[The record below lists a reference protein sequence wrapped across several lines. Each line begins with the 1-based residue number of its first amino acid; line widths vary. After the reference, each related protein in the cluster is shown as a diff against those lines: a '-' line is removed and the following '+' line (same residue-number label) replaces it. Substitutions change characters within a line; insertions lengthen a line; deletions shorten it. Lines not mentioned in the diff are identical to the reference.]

1 MIKLDVSKK
10 PGLFKT
16 KNPYPGNLIM
26 SIPSKIKAPIELEM
40 KRFESYFKT
49 QLNSSI
55 PLLTIITNY
64 VLRRKG
70 KQMRPMLVFLSAK
83 LNGEISE
90 ASYTAASL
98 IELLHTATLI
108 HDDVVDETYQRRGFF
123 SINALWRSK
132 IAVLVGDYFL
142 SIGLINALKTKQI
155 GVLEVVSDAVRE
167 MSEGELLQIEK
178 SRRLNITENVYYD
191 VIRKKTATLIAAC
204 TKAGAY
210 SVGADDEHLQKM
222 HLFGEYLGMAF
233 QIRDDLLDYE
243 KTNFAGKPT
252 GNDLKEKKITLPLIY
267 VLNHMSPSERRSIL
281 RTIQRH
287 HKKERKIAPIMHM
300 VKERGGIVYA
310 RQKMGEYRDKA
321 LEILDSY
328 PEGETREALRELVFF
343 TINRNS

>member
-1 MIKLDVSKK
+1 MFQKSPDFLK
-10 PGLFKT
+10 PKT
-16 KNPYPGNLIM
+16 RHSGNLTM
-26 SIPSKIKAPIELEM
+26 SIPSKIKAPIEVEM

-178 SRRLNITENVYYD
+178 SRRLNITEDVYYD

-267 VLNHMSPSERRSIL
+267 VLNHMSLSEKRSIL

-287 HKKERKIAPIMHM
+287 HKKELKIAPIMHM

-310 RQKMGEYRDKA
+310 RRKMGEYRDKA

-328 PEGETREALRELVFF
+328 PEGDTREALRELVFF
-343 TINRNS
+343 TINRNN

>member
-1 MIKLDVSKK
+1 MSVS
-10 PGLFKT
+10 T
-16 KNPYPGNLIM
+16 
-26 SIPSKIKAPIELEM
+26 KIKAPIAKEM
-40 KRFESYFKT
+40 SEFEGYFKK
-49 QLNSSI
+49 QLNSKI

-90 ASYTAASL
+90 SSFVAASL

-142 SIGLINALKTKQI
+142 AIGLINALNNKQI
-155 GVLEVVSDAVRE
+155 GVLEVVANAVKE

-178 SRRLNITENVYYD
+178 SRQLNITEEVYYE
-191 VIRKKTATLIAAC
+191 VIRMKTATLIAAC
-204 TKAGAY
+204 TKAGAH
-210 SVGADDEHLQKM
+210 SVNASEEKLQIM
-222 HLFGEYLGMAF
+222 HDFGTYLGMAF

-243 KTNFAGKPT
+243 KTNLIGKPT

-267 VLNHMSPSERRSIL
+267 VLNQMESSEKRKIL
-281 RTIQRH
+281 QTIKKH
-287 HKKERKIAPIMHM
+287 NKKERKIAPIMQM
-300 VKERGGIVYA
+300 VKERGGIEYA
-310 RQKMGEYRDKA
+310 KTKMLEYRDKA
-321 LEILDSY
+321 LTLLDNY
-328 PEGETREALRELVFF
+328 PDSETKDALKELVFF
-343 TINRNS
+343 TTSRKI